1 MMLFGKEVTKMD
13 KFDEMYEGKWY
24 TMIGI
29 SEKDAGKVKQLLID
43 TLSIKNY
50 SVGTPKKFYT
60 FSGKELNEKY
70 NLTGKKK
77 LNDNK
82 GFLAFSSEGL
92 NMKRLEEFRDF
103 MGDYWFDE
111 IVNILKIP
119 EEVLSDMERNAKK
132 LFLENTYPKGTRVR
146 LKKMED
152 PQAVPVGTEGTVMG
166 IDDMG
171 DLLMKW
177 DNGSRLKLIFL
188 VDEFE
193 KIK

>member
-1 MMLFGKEVTKMD
+1 MD

-24 TMIGI
+24 TVIGI
-29 SEKDAGKVKQLLID
+29 SQKYVDKVKKSLTD
-43 TLSIKNY
+43 ALSVRNY
-50 SVGTPKKFYT
+50 LVGTPKKFYT

-92 NMKRLEEFRDF
+92 NMKRLEEFRNF
-103 MGDYWFDE
+103 MGDYWFDD
-111 IVNILKIP
+111 IVDAIKIP
-119 EEVLSDMERNAKK
+119 ECVLTEIERHAKK
-132 LFLENTYPKGTRVR
+132 LFLKKEYPKGTRVR
-146 LKKMED
+146 LKKMVD

-188 VDEFE
+188 VDKFE